1 MLQHLFPNFLHD
13 ENVYRQAERHW
24 VDLWRRLKSESP
36 EDMGWEQP
44 WFQPLP
50 PEVSEGNPIFSAVS
64 YKLKLGIRILQY
76 QPTQNGLEFFAYP
89 DTFGG
94 TMFDPEA
101 IHELV
106 ISCALSDRAEFLAS
120 TMMKTWMAGEP
131 LSFETRM
138 TQDSSVTRIQP
149 VSSCELLPT
158 FTAA

>member
-1 MLQHLFPNFLHD
+1 M
-13 ENVYRQAERHW
+13 
-24 VDLWRRLKSESP
+24 
-36 EDMGWEQP
+36 
-44 WFQPLP
+44 
-50 PEVSEGNPIFSAVS
+50 SEGNPIFSAVS